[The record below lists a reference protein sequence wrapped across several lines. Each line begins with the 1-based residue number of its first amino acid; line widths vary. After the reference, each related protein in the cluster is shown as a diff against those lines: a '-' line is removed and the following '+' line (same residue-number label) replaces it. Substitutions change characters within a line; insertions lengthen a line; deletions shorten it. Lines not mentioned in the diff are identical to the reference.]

1 MRYFSVHKEE
11 LSGMATSGEIYS
23 DGEYMNLPDDSEVK
37 TITLGYSVWEYGESD
52 VVDTVEFYPVS
63 TNTSDFSDNS
73 EAVLDKIKDKYSAD
87 KGWENYNW

>member
-1 MRYFSVHKEE
+1 
-11 LSGMATSGEIYS
+11 MATSGEVYS
-23 DGEYMNLPDDSEVK
+23 DGEYTSLPDDTEVK
-37 TITLGYSVWEYGESD
+37 TITLGYSVWEYDESD

-73 EAVLDKIKDKYSAD
+73 EAVLDKIKEKYSAD